1 MLTNLTIKAKI
12 LILSLIVIIVVTVSI
27 TIDSIISIKNLS
39 GKNIE
44 NYKKEA
50 YLKKE
55 VELKNY
61 VTLAYK
67 IVEIYYNK
75 VDADKSNEKEIQ
87 QQALKAIDDLK
98 YLR

>member
-44 NYKKEA
+44 NYKTVGQNLANSFISKGAKELLEKA
-50 YLKKE
+50 E
-55 VELKNY
+55 
-61 VTLAYK
+61 K
-67 IVEIYYNK
+67 IAFK
-75 VDADKSNEKEIQ
+75 
-87 QQALKAIDDLK
+87 
-98 YLR
+98 